1 MTDVAVVGGGAA
13 GLSAA
18 LFTAKNDLDTVVFDT
33 DGTWLHKAHLFNYL
47 GIESEDGSAFVE
59 DSREQVESFGADI
72 HQGEEVTAVAED
84 GDGFTVT
91 TDDDRYGR
99 SETDVTLDRDRTV
112 EVTLTEETAI
122 ERLCE
127 GMRTDAELLL
137 EDVAGKVEAAYDR
150 EGYLT
155 GEMEIGV
162 QREYRPCVLAL
173 WAEDEGLSVREDDGG
188 VLVYDRERLETQ
200 LTDLIEQKLPDEDEM
215 YYDDIRERYLTVPTS
230 NELLRDVLRQVETD
244 VDIEWTDE
252 KVVTA

>member
-91 TDDDRYGR
+91 TDDDEYDADYVVLATGANRDLAEDMGCAFTD
-99 SETDVTLDRDRTV
+99 EDIVDVDVTMETSVADAYATGAMVRA
-112 EVTLTEETAI
+112 EEWQAI
-122 ERLCE
+122 ISAGDGAAAALNILSKEKGE
-127 GMRTDAELLL
+127 HFHDFDVPADAE
-137 EDVAGKVEAAYDR
+137 
-150 EGYLT
+150 
-155 GEMEIGV
+155 
-162 QREYRPCVLAL
+162 
-173 WAEDEGLSVREDDGG
+173 
-188 VLVYDRERLETQ
+188 
-200 LTDLIEQKLPDEDEM
+200 
-215 YYDDIRERYLTVPTS
+215 
-230 NELLRDVLRQVETD
+230 
-244 VDIEWTDE
+244 
-252 KVVTA
+252 